1 MFSTREEYLVALIQ
15 ELRPMFD
22 LYGFPLPQA
31 IRITCGFPLNAKR
44 SRAIGE
50 CFPAQNS
57 GDNHFEILI
66 SPELADPQA
75 VAECVIHELCH
86 TTNGAMNHG
95 ATFKRIA
102 DYMGLVPSAT
112 RGYKATSGAV
122 DFMSRYGAI
131 IQSLGDYPHAQL
143 SYATRKTQGTRMLK
157 AMCACGY
164 TIRLT
169 SKWAFDEYGSP
180 RLPACPIDGQALTLA

>member
-22 LYGFPLPQA
+22 LYGSPLPQA

-50 CFPAQNS
+50 CFPCQNS
-57 GDNHFEILI
+57 GDNHYEILI
-66 SPELADPQA
+66 SLELADPQA

-86 TTNGAMNHG
+86 TTSGAMNHG

-102 DYMGLVPSAT
+102 SDMGLVPSPT
-112 RGYKATSGAV
+112 RGYKSTSGAL
-122 DFMSRYGAI
+122 DFMSRYGEI
-131 IQSLGDYPHAQL
+131 IRSLGDYPHATL
-143 SYATRKTQGTRMLK
+143 SYSTRKTQGTRMLK
-157 AMCACGY
+157 AMCGCGY

-169 SKWAFDEYGSP
+169 AKWAFDQYGNA
-180 RLPACPIDGQALTLA
+180 RLPVCPIDGQALILV